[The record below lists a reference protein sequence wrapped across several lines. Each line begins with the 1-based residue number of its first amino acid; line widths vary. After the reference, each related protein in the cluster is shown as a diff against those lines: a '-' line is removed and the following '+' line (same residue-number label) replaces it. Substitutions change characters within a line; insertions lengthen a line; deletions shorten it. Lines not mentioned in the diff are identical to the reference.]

1 MSQKRSN
8 QVKTI
13 RLADGTAGKTLR
25 ITGTPIGK
33 GKQGAVYIKYGRGT
47 ASKQAVKIFH
57 GCSYEAEECIK
68 KLTTVRFPKNMPICR
83 PKKWFKTEDG
93 CFGYVMD
100 LKKDGF
106 VEYKDLLH
114 ILSRQGSGSKELPGL
129 LILCRIAYGLSEII
143 DCIHEMGWVF
153 PDLSENNFAF
163 HPKTGLVMLF
173 DTDNLREVSEAA
185 AGNIAIRGTYG
196 TMAPEL
202 VLGQSYPNVNSDH
215 FALAGVIFQ
224 MFFHHYPYDGKAMME
239 EINDADYYRKFHGVD
254 PVFIFSHS
262 RPGRMLPRE
271 GYYREMWETWEHRIP
286 GELKTMF
293 LRTFETGA
301 RHPEKRPDAKAWM
314 KLFAKL
320 ARQVAYCPECRHEM
334 FTEGDLF
341 DCPICKKK
349 SRIPRIRVHT
359 KEESYRIPFYK
370 NQEISPFEVE
380 GEGDSKRNFPFH
392 DGLLPIA
399 KVVESNGKPYLV
411 NLDPRGKVW
420 TCSYESIGQ
429 SVEYGAGNLFA
440 KNACMKIP
448 VREGEWVIW
457 PEDN

>member
-1 MSQKRSN
+1 
-8 QVKTI
+8 
-13 RLADGTAGKTLR
+13 
-25 ITGTPIGK
+25 
-33 GKQGAVYIKYGRGT
+33 
-47 ASKQAVKIFH
+47 
-57 GCSYEAEECIK
+57 
-68 KLTTVRFPKNMPICR
+68 
-83 PKKWFKTEDG
+83 
-93 CFGYVMD
+93 
-100 LKKDGF
+100 
-106 VEYKDLLH
+106 
-114 ILSRQGSGSKELPGL
+114 
-129 LILCRIAYGLSEII
+129 
-143 DCIHEMGWVF
+143 
-153 PDLSENNFAF
+153 
-163 HPKTGLVMLF
+163 
-173 DTDNLREVSEAA
+173 
-185 AGNIAIRGTYG
+185 
-196 TMAPEL
+196 
-202 VLGQSYPNVNSDH
+202 
-215 FALAGVIFQ
+215 
-224 MFFHHYPYDGKAMME
+224 
-239 EINDADYYRKFHGVD
+239 
-254 PVFIFSHS
+254 
-262 RPGRMLPRE
+262 
-271 GYYREMWETWEHRIP
+271 
-286 GELKTMF
+286 MF

-349 SRIPRIRVHT
+349 SRIQRIRVHT

-380 GEGDSKRNFPFH
+380 GEGDRKRNFPFH
-392 DGLLPIA
+392 DGLLPMA